1 MLEANLFE
9 YWGAARAD
17 VLKKQLTIAGT
28 PGAKVPDYDFDVL
41 ANLEELKPYLEVNVT
56 EIVDGVK
63 VTKRKSI
70 LDLDNILQEETDI
83 SKLIAKNKMLQ
94 LETERFV
101 NRIEDTLKNVDDDI
115 IVRTELRKKDEAALA
130 KLSQVS
136 NPLDFY
142 RRYVSP
148 DTGLGS
154 IDEFTNLKGL
164 FVDNLMKTGVDQ
176 DEAIRRFNDGAK
188 YMIFNGILK
197 NAETGPNAK
206 QTFFALD
213 GNRKSVTTLSNPS
226 RLMADIENPNITAI
240 MEEIGMTPQEIGML
254 EDMSDFLS
262 RAYGVERVTYVAKG
276 STTPISV
283 NEMISRSFNLARGMV
298 SPQYVAAELAF
309 RLMSQNGID
318 SLKLAATDTTAGTV
332 MAKLLMNPE
341 EITDRD
347 IRTLGTLATRF
358 IAQELYYDGERIGV
372 SQAKDFAVNIM
383 SSNDI
388 EAAQQ
393 QQTGD

>member
-1 MLEANLFE
+1 
-9 YWGAARAD
+9 
-17 VLKKQLTIAGT
+17 
-28 PGAKVPDYDFDVL
+28 
-41 ANLEELKPYLEVNVT
+41 
-56 EIVDGVK
+56 
-63 VTKRKSI
+63 
-70 LDLDNILQEETDI
+70 
-83 SKLIAKNKMLQ
+83 
-94 LETERFV
+94 
-101 NRIEDTLKNVDDDI
+101 
-115 IVRTELRKKDEAALA
+115 
-130 KLSQVS
+130 
-136 NPLDFY
+136 
-142 RRYVSP
+142 
-148 DTGLGS
+148 
-154 IDEFTNLKGL
+154 
-164 FVDNLMKTGVDQ
+164 
-176 DEAIRRFNDGAK
+176 
-188 YMIFNGILK
+188 
-197 NAETGPNAK
+197 
-206 QTFFALD
+206 
-213 GNRKSVTTLSNPS
+213 
-226 RLMADIENPNITAI
+226 
-240 MEEIGMTPQEIGML
+240 ML